1 MDERVTALA
10 AAEGL
15 DYDFERYTVV
25 NTFDAHR
32 VAHLAA
38 GQGFGDAVQERF
50 LRAQLVEG
58 EILDDPATLIR
69 LAGEVGVPATD
80 AEAVLAGDA
89 FTAEVED
96 DIRTGVALGLTG
108 VPFFVFDR
116 AIGVSGAQPSEVFA
130 QALEMAAARPAVTP
144 G

>member
-38 GQGFGDAVQERF
+38 DRGFGDAVQERF

-58 EILDDPATLIR
+58 EILDDP
-69 LAGEVGVPATD
+69 GH
-80 AEAVLAGDA
+80 
-89 FTAEVED
+89 
-96 DIRTGVALGLTG
+96 
-108 VPFFVFDR
+108 
-116 AIGVSGAQPSEVFA
+116 
-130 QALEMAAARPAVTP
+130 
-144 G
+144 